1 MTPRPRLSRSLT
13 EGGCRVTAGGRG
25 ACWARGP
32 GAWGLGVGGRLR
44 GAALLLAAG
53 RADMAGL
60 GATSLVFLDVSGR
73 SVFDSDCHRRR
84 PPLIKTIKDG
94 KPKPYLK
101 ISSRPAL
108 LGGQG

>member
-1 MTPRPRLSRSLT
+1 MTPRPHLSRSLM
-13 EGGCRVTAGGRG
+13 GGRGGVTAGGRG
-25 ACWARGP
+25 LL
-32 GAWGLGVGGRLR
+32 GAGSRCLGAGRLR
-44 GAALLLAAG
+44 PPAGTALLLAAG
-53 RADMAGL
+53 RVDMAGL

-101 ISSRPAL
+101 ISSKPAL